1 MKFLRPFEQA
11 KNPVKKSIPF
21 SDKNDLYDNRKLDQQ
36 NTHGY
41 SDQDVMSFLRNLDL
55 GSGESVLDIGCGE
68 GKIGLCALS
77 MNSNIKLIAMD
88 FNDRQ
93 IQQAKN
99 TLSSNNYDN
108 IELRVGTIIETGL
121 KSDSI
126 DKIIAKMVL
135 HEIQKLDQRKALKE
149 MYRILKKGGKL
160 AIRCIDL
167 NKENQVGFQNIAQ
180 EKDRL
185 AGFKSLMKNRY
196 FFTGEELLS
205 YAIGAG
211 FSSIQD
217 KGNIPFIFDPNRF
230 LETDFNG
237 DERKVKK
244 LKEKIN
250 EIVNK
255 DNALKEAELEDGKL
269 NIGFR
274 IYLLTK

>member
-36 NTHGY
+36 NTHWY

-55 GSGESVLDIGCGE
+55 WSWESVLDIWCWE
-68 GKIGLCALS
+68 GKIWLCALS

-108 IELRVGTIIETGL
+108 IELRVWTIIETWL

-149 MYRILKKGGKL
+149 MYRILKKWWKL

-167 NKENQVGFQNIAQ
+167 NKENQVWFQNIAQ

-185 AGFKSLMKNRY
+185 AWFKSLMKNRY
-196 FFTGEELLS
+196 FFTWEELLS
-205 YAIGAG
+205 YAIGAW

-217 KGNIPFIFDPNRF
+217 KWNIPFIFDPNRF
-230 LETDFNG
+230 LETDFNW

-255 DNALKEAELEDGKL
+255 DNALKEAELEDWKL